1 MLDVTDKWYT
11 NMDSGLI
18 NAVLFID
25 LKKAFNTIDHN
36 ILLQKLTCY
45 VFNKETIDLF
55 RNYLSDRTQITVIN
69 NIRSDTRKVT
79 CGVPQGSILGPL
91 LFLIYINDLPNSE
104 LVSDGRLFADDTNLT
119 FADSNP
125 DKLISVLN
133 DDLKTLQNWLNLNKL
148 SLNAIK
154 TKRMFMASRQKL
166 STIPEE
172 PNIAIFGNKIE
183 RVRSYKCLGLKLD
196 ESLTWKHH
204 VSTIISKVSKV
215 IGVLR
220 RLKPLLPQ
228 STLVMIYN
236 SLAQPYFDYCSI
248 VWDSLGKGLGQKLQ
262 RLQNRAARIITESD
276 YNIRSSDILTSL
288 NWTNLE
294 TRRTQQF
301 KTFMYKT
308 VNNMVPSY
316 LSGKFTSTSMIHEH
330 SLRGS
335 NHKLFV
341 PRPLTESLKKSFSY
355 RGATLWNDIPVELTR
370 VQSLAEFKSKI
381 S

>member
-25 LKKAFNTIDHN
+25 LKKAFDTIDHN

-45 VFNKETIDLF
+45 GFNKETIDLF

-154 TKRMFMASRQKL
+154 TKCMFMASRQKL

-172 PNIAIFGNKIE
+172 PNITISGNKIE

-196 ESLTWKHH
+196 ESLTREHH

-262 RLQNRAARIITESD
+262 RLQNRAARIITEL
-276 YNIRSSDILTSL
+276 IDI
-288 NWTNLE
+288 
-294 TRRTQQF
+294 F
-301 KTFMYKT
+301 
-308 VNNMVPSY
+308 
-316 LSGKFTSTSMIHEH
+316 I
-330 SLRGS
+330 
-335 NHKLFV
+335 
-341 PRPLTESLKKSFSY
+341 
-355 RGATLWNDIPVELTR
+355 
-370 VQSLAEFKSKI
+370 
-381 S
+381 

>member
-25 LKKAFNTIDHN
+25 LKKAFDTIDHN

-45 VFNKETIDLF
+45 GFNKETIDIF

-119 FADSNP
+119 FTDSNP

-154 TKRMFMASRQKL
+154 TKCMFMASRQKL
-166 STIPEE
+166 STIPE
-172 PNIAIFGNKIE
+172 
-183 RVRSYKCLGLKLD
+183 
-196 ESLTWKHH
+196 
-204 VSTIISKVSKV
+204 
-215 IGVLR
+215 
-220 RLKPLLPQ
+220 
-228 STLVMIYN
+228 
-236 SLAQPYFDYCSI
+236 
-248 VWDSLGKGLGQKLQ
+248 
-262 RLQNRAARIITESD
+262 
-276 YNIRSSDILTSL
+276 
-288 NWTNLE
+288 
-294 TRRTQQF
+294 
-301 KTFMYKT
+301 
-308 VNNMVPSY
+308 
-316 LSGKFTSTSMIHEH
+316 
-330 SLRGS
+330 
-335 NHKLFV
+335 
-341 PRPLTESLKKSFSY
+341 
-355 RGATLWNDIPVELTR
+355 
-370 VQSLAEFKSKI
+370 
-381 S
+381 